1 MHYQHASFSTK
12 PEPVTF
18 ATYRDITEVRIVL
31 NIIEVEDP
39 VLSSSET
46 EEVEAQTEETTT
58 TIHWEGDLYSFWE
71 ANEHLDKEAIIADP
85 EAYSSYVPVKYKV
98 SLKDKAQEHLDY
110 IRDHKHIVAV
120 PTYKEGWAVMHRVRD
135 DINLIAGM
143 LVPGGLPYYEFADG
157 QVVAPLLPEDIQKI
171 YTDLAAH
178 EIKLQQDKQA
188 CWAAI
193 DAAKTQE
200 EADAALKAYLEQ

>member
-18 ATYRDITEVRIVL
+18 STYHDVTEVRIVL

-39 VLSSSET
+39 VLSSSEI
-46 EEVEAQTEETTT
+46 EEVEAQTEETTIT
-58 TIHWEGDLYSFWE
+58 THWEGDLYSFWE

-85 EAYSSYVPVKYKV
+85 ESYSSYVPVKYKV
-98 SLKDKAQEHLDY
+98 SLKDRAQKHLDC
-110 IRDHKHIVAV
+110 IREHKHVVDV
-120 PTYKEGWAVMHRVRD
+120 PTYKEGYSVMHREKD
-135 DINLIAGM
+135 DIKLLAGM
-143 LVPGGLPYYEFADG
+143 IMGGLPYYEFADG
-157 QVVAPLLPEDIQKI
+157 QVVAPLSSEDIQKI
-171 YTDLAAH
+171 YIDLAAH
-178 EIKLQQDKQA
+178 ETKLQQDKQA

-193 DAAKTQE
+193 DAAKTHE